1 MPMDFWAAAMPSGSA
16 VQQVTYTI
24 LKKTGKISKFVEYL
38 SYLKHE
44 GTSEI

>member
-24 LKKTGKISKFVEYL
+24 LKKQGKYQNLLNIC
-38 SYLKHE
+38 H
-44 GTSEI
+44 I